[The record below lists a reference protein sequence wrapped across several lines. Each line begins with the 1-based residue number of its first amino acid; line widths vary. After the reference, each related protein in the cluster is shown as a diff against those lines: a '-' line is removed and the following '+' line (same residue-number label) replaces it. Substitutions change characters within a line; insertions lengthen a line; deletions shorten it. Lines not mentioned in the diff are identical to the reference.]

1 MSFFNCFASS
11 WITIYKI
18 EGKLLVSSFLTA
30 CKGSIIL
37 TTSKRLVQAKLGDKL
52 CVINNGKNA
61 NKELEKKH
69 HVSTGLRINHLEAK
83 KWTEILCR
91 VLEES
96 FYMLQHKIHNI
107 SLFLSAKNANIDITY
122 KAPIIIESKLH
133 NVPLQAFNNL
143 LPFLKYITMLR

>member
-83 KWTEILCR
+83 NELKFCVEYWKNHFTC
-91 VLEES
+91 
-96 FYMLQHKIHNI
+96 YNI
-107 SLFLSAKNANIDITY
+107 KFTIFFLFLSAKNANIDITY